1 MKILILKYD
10 EMLIMSNFLEENIYE
25 TGESFCDVTIKLA
38 DNVRTEKRE
47 YTKLVTILGDVGG
60 LMEVV
65 LGLFKI
71 MCSFSVD
78 ILYDISLVNNLFNF
92 DLDKKLIMNKKRDK
106 NKTIKIKIDEDF
118 KEIKDFNSNKYMSR
132 NTFKTNDEILKSTG
146 AVTGSEN

>member
-78 ILYDISLVNNLFNF
+78 ILYDISLVNTLNLVVRVP
-92 DLDKKLIMNKKRDK
+92 LL
-106 NKTIKIKIDEDF
+106 
-118 KEIKDFNSNKYMSR
+118 KYSKS
-132 NTFKTNDEILKSTG
+132 NTFFSKI
-146 AVTGSEN
+146 

>member
-71 MCSFSVD
+71 MCSFQW
-78 ILYDISLVNNLFNF
+78 IF
-92 DLDKKLIMNKKRDK
+92 
-106 NKTIKIKIDEDF
+106 
-118 KEIKDFNSNKYMSR
+118 YM
-132 NTFKTNDEILKSTG
+132 IYH
-146 AVTGSEN
+146 